1 MSALTGIQKILIAVL
16 AVLIMGAGYFFY
28 QSYAGTS
35 IGLVSVE
42 PGFTCGTS
50 TVTDIDGNVYN
61 TLQIGQQCWMKQNMR
76 VGTFVST
83 TTSQTDDGIIM
94 KWCFDNT
101 ESKCTSNHPNYPDGG
116 LYQWDEAMQYSTT
129 EGARGICPV
138 GWHIPTHDEFTT
150 LERAVATSSTK
161 YSDFPYDT
169 TTTGYRGTYEGT
181 ALKPNGSSGFEGNL
195 AGFSTAGGSF
205 LSRFVSGYWWSSSEK
220 GALSSWYRAWS
231 TTNDQVYRESVLKTY
246 GISVR
251 CLKDTPTTGIGG
263 TLDNNASLQNGL
275 VGHWT
280 FDGPDFTDKVY
291 DTSGQG
297 HHAYL
302 TGGSTTTSKTRGV
315 LGQGLIPNPTGVTS
329 YGAKTA
335 SYAGLNDL
343 TTKTVTAW
351 VKQGAL
357 SATGVLVS
365 KISTQPLYGWSLYEN
380 NRDLFFFA
388 DWSGTN
394 GWWYAS
400 NVLMYNQWVFVTVTY
415 DHSSTSNV
423 PTFYVNGEAA
433 SLYTVT
439 SPTGSIVSDASYPLM
454 MGNDNVSV
462 YPSRGTFDDVRIYN
476 RILSADE
483 IKRLYQLGAT
493 TKVAQTLS
501 NPTLDNGLIGHWTF
515 DGSDVD
521 WSSTTAEIRD
531 RSGNNYHGNATT
543 SMTATSSPTKGVLG
557 QALYFSSTSLNYI
570 TIPDSVALS
579 GGAGK
584 SVSIAAWVK
593 LSTTSQQRVVVRK
606 WLNGSDKDWELNYEG
621 TGENNFR
628 FWTENAGG
636 NAYCHATG
644 TTIVAGQWYH
654 AAATFDGPTKTC
666 RVYVNGT
673 LGVEEVEL
681 YDMPDTAANVE
692 IGGEGYQRNDGY
704 NMDGSIDDVRVYN
717 RTLSATEVKRLY
729 DLGR

>member
-1 MSALTGIQKILIAVL
+1 
-16 AVLIMGAGYFFY
+16 
-28 QSYAGTS
+28 
-35 IGLVSVE
+35 
-42 PGFTCGTS
+42 
-50 TVTDIDGNVYN
+50 
-61 TLQIGQQCWMKQNMR
+61 MKQNMQ
-76 VGTFVST
+76 VGTRINIASN
-83 TTSQTDDGIIM
+83 QTDNGTIEKYCYD
-94 KWCFDNT
+94 DTSTN
-101 ESKCTSNHPNYPDGG
+101 CTDNHPNYPDGG

-129 EGARGICPV
+129 EGAQGICPS
-138 GWHIPTHDEFTT
+138 GWHIPTHDDFTT
-150 LERAVATSSTK
+150 LERAVATSSTRF
-161 YSDFPYDT
+161 SDFPYDT
-169 TTTGYRGTYEGT
+169 TTINLLRGTHEGT
-181 ALKPNGSSGFEGNL
+181 TLTPNGTSGFEGNL
-195 AGFSTAGGSF
+195 AGLAGLAFIRGQNSY
-205 LSRFVSGYWWSSSEK
+205 L
-220 GALSSWYRAWS
+220 LSSTELNGNVLQRRLSS
-231 TTNDQVYRESVLKTY
+231 TFTQVGRYAYNKTD
-246 GISVR
+246 GVSVR
-251 CLKDTPTTGIGG
+251 CLKDTPTTGISG
-263 TLDNNASLQNGL
+263 TLDSNASLENGL

-280 FDGPDFTDKVY
+280 FDGDKINLASTTLEIL
-291 DTSGQG
+291 DSSGQG
-297 HHAYL
+297 NHGNWIQH
-302 TGGSTTTSKTRGV
+302 STSTVSGV
-315 LGQGLIPNPTGVTS
+315 LGQAIEFDGIAPSGDLINVSTNGMDFDNGTGS
-329 YGAKTA
+329 F
-335 SYAGLNDL
+335 SYAM
-343 TTKTVTAW
+343 W
-351 VKQGAL
+351 VKIDNLLAGGAGGSQIRTIQMSYCTAP
-357 SATGVLVS
+357 SAYWFAN
-365 KISTQPLYGWSLYEN
+365 ISTTTMSVGTSLVDSNGVGKYHTSLANVWRAGEWFHVVGII
-380 NRDLFFFA
+380 NRT
-388 DWSGTN
+388 TN
-394 GWWYAS
+394 
-400 NVLMYNQWVFVTVTY
+400 VVVQ
-415 DHSSTSNV
+415 
-423 PTFYVNGEAA
+423 YVNGVQSSNAEDISTLTGTIDCNPVTTSA
-433 SLYTVT
+433 SI
-439 SPTGSIVSDASYPLM
+439 GAQMAGGQFHFDGFM
-454 MGNDNVSV
+454 
-462 YPSRGTFDDVRIYN
+462 DDVRIYD
-476 RILSADE
+476 RALSAE
-483 IKRLYQLGAT
+483 EAKRLYQLGAT

-543 SMTATSSPTKGVLG
+543 TMTATSSPTRGVLG

-584 SVSIAAWVK
+584 SISIAAWVK

-666 RVYVNGT
+666 RVYVDGT

-717 RTLSATEVKRLY
+717 RALSATEVKRLY